1 MAPIATSPY
10 PGGDSGPPVSYI
22 KVPSKVHRRTLAHPV
37 YKRRSCRDNRV
48 YDVVPFTIAGP
59 IAIGDYG
66 PMWRADRDYWIARAT
81 VNIGTHDDGTHPNDG
96 TPGGS
101 SARFNFIRVIA
112 GSPNWVAPSN
122 ASVLNS
128 DSRLVVYENHHQD
141 AINNDED
148 GAVATDD
155 FNIHHLEEGEHVF
168 LRVISV
174 GSSRPGTRAV
184 ASLTLIPIP

>member
-1 MAPIATSPY
+1 MGVATSPY
-10 PGGDSGPPVSYI
+10 PTKPTGSAAITYVE
-22 KVPSKVHRRTLAHPV
+22 VPSKAHRRTLAHPV

-59 IAIGDYG
+59 IAVGDYG

-96 TPGGS
+96 CPSGS

-112 GSPNWVAPSN
+112 GDANWTAPSN
-122 ASVLNS
+122 DSILGS
-128 DSRLVVYENHHQD
+128 DQRLIVYQNHHQD
-141 AINNDED
+141 AINNEED
-148 GAVATDD
+148 GPVDDLD
-155 FNIHHLEEGEHVF
+155 FNIKHLDEGEHVF
-168 LRVISV
+168 LRVLAV
-174 GSSRPGTRAV
+174 GSSSPGIRAV